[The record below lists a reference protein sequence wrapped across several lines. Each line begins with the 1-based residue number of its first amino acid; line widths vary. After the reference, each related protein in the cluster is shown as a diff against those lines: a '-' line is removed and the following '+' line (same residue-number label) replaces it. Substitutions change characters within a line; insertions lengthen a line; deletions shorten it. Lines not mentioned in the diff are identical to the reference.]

1 MSQPNTNPI
10 TENESPSSA
19 SPFNV
24 RKFADAEVEMG
35 CINLISQL
43 EMQAS
48 SAKSRSDHVE
58 QAGENTD
65 KLLSA
70 LLEFSDEFLV
80 DDSHQRAMDAVEKA
94 SYASLAHKEVL
105 STRSWGF
112 AIRNLLGKA
121 AVSDE
126 SIKETYT
133 LLGEA
138 LLAACVSVLRE
149 AVAIVGSES
158 TAGRTVEQSIAIFVE
173 ELKANW

>member
-1 MSQPNTNPI
+1 MSQPNTNST
-10 TENESPSSA
+10 TEKESPSSA
-19 SPFNV
+19 SSSNV
-24 RKFADAEVEMG
+24 RTVANAEVEMG

-43 EMQAS
+43 EMQIS
-48 SAKSRSDHVE
+48 SAKSRSNHVE

-80 DDSHQRAMDAVEKA
+80 DESHQRAMDAVEKA

-105 STRSWGF
+105 NTRSWGF

-121 AVSDE
+121 AMSDE
-126 SIKETYT
+126 SIKETYL
-133 LLGEA
+133 LLGDA
-138 LLAACVSVLRE
+138 LLESCVSVLRE

-158 TAGRTVEQSIAIFVE
+158 DAGNTVEQSIAIFVE
-173 ELKANW
+173 EFKANW